1 VPFSLSESVDQSGLT
16 SSAFVEVIPKARE
29 ASWPA
34 KTVELYQLTV
44 TFYTDKS
51 LKDTWR
57 LDLDLEERVVEDLE
71 SS

>member
-1 VPFSLSESVDQSGLT
+1 M
-16 SSAFVEVIPKARE
+16 EVIPRARE

-44 TFYTDKS
+44 TFHTDKS

-57 LDLDLEERVVEDLE
+57 LNLDLEEGVVEDLE